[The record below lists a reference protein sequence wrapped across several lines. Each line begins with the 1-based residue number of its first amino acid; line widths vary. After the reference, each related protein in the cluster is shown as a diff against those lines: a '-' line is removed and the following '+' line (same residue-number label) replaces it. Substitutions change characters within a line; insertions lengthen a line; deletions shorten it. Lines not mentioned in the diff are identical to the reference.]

1 MKNLNFKRKILVTGA
16 AGYIGGTFAYE
27 ALNKGISVF
36 GIVNFLNSTEEHRY
50 FRKKFPKEF
59 KFLELDISEKKMI

>member
-36 GIVNFLNSTEEHRY
+36 GIDNFLNSTKRNIDILEKNFQRNLNSLNLIY
-50 FRKKFPKEF
+50 QKKK
-59 KFLELDISEKKMI
+59 

>member
-36 GIVNFLNSTEEHRY
+36 GIDNFLNSTKRNI
-50 FRKKFPKEF
+50 
-59 KFLELDISEKKMI
+59 DILEKKISKGI